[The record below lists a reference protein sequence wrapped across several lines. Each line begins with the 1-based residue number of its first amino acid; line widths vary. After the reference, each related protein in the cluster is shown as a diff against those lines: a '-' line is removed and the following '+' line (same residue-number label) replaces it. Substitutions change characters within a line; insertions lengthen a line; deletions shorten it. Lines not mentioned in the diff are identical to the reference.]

1 MTESERLGAIEDI
14 RQLRAKY
21 WRGVDSH
28 DGILVRSIL
37 AEDCVLDYNGC
48 MTDPTSGVDHMPV
61 MNLVLTGR
69 DSWQTDN
76 LEGPK
81 IVTVHQ
87 GHQHEIDVTGAATAE
102 GIWYFTDRFFMP
114 VGGPFSLF
122 AETTQADLL
131 VSRRRRSRESE
142 FFSRTAL
149 PMTEMSLHAI
159 APAAINGPEVPRR
172 PKAAAGIAM
181 LL

>member
-1 MTESERLGAIEDI
+1 MTESEKLAAIEEI

-21 WRGVDSH
+21 WRGVDCH
-28 DGILVRSIL
+28 DGELVRSIL

-48 MTDPTSGVDHMPV
+48 MTDPTTGVDHMPV

-81 IVTVHQ
+81 IITVHQ
-87 GHQHEIDVTGAATAE
+87 GHQYEITVTGESSAT

-114 VGGPFSLF
+114 EGSPITRFTGYGTYH
-122 AETTQADLL
+122 ETYEKASDGWKLKTTRIERFW
-131 VSRRRRSRESE
+131 VES
-142 FFSRTAL
+142 S
-149 PMTEMSLHAI
+149 
-159 APAAINGPEVPRR
+159 
-172 PKAAAGIAM
+172 
-181 LL
+181 